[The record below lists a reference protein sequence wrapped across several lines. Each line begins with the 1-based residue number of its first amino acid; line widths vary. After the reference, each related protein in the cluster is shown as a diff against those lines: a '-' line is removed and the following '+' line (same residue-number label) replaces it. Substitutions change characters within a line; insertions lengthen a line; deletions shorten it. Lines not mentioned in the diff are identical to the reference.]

1 MSRIT
6 HPVFGL
12 PDAMK
17 AMQSLGQV
25 VTDTGLDP
33 KLAELVSL
41 RASQINGC
49 GACVDL
55 HPKIA
60 LKLGET
66 TDRLFAVAAWRE
78 SPLFSDAERA
88 ALALGE
94 ALTRIADNPE
104 GVRDEIWDEAARH
117 FDEKQLQGLILS
129 ISAINVWNRMNVA
142 VRQMAGS
149 F

>member
-6 HPVFGL
+6 HPAFGL
-12 PDAMK
+12 PDVMK
-17 AMQSLGQV
+17 GLQAIGKA
-25 VTDTGLDP
+25 VTDAGVDP

-66 TDRLFAVAAWRE
+66 PERLFAVAAWRE
-78 SPLFSDAERA
+78 SPLFTGAERA

-94 ALTRIADNPE
+94 ELTRIADRPE
-104 GVRDEIWDEAARH
+104 GVTDAVWDEAAKH
-117 FDEKQLQGLILS
+117 FDEKQLQGLVTS
-129 ISAINVWNRMNVA
+129 IAAINVWNRMNVA